1 MRADRL
7 LSMLM
12 MLQIHGRMTAA
23 ELAERLEVSTRTI
36 YRDLDALSTA
46 GVPVYTE
53 RGPGGGVSL
62 LEQYR
67 TRLTG
72 LKEEEVRALFT
83 LTVSGLLADL
93 GAEEAAERARLKL
106 QAALP
111 APFREDAQRV
121 QERLLLDPSGW
132 FRPPEPVPY
141 LSLLQEAVWSSR
153 RVRMRYRLR
162 DGAWVRRLVDPY
174 GLVAK
179 AGVWYVVGAMYGA
192 TRVYRV
198 SRIGDAVLTE
208 STFRRPEEFDLA
220 AFWRQWS
227 ARFEEQMGRYEVTVR
242 VPPGAERLVVD
253 AFGEGVYHLLADAEP
268 DEDGRVTIC
277 LPFPSAHDAAREL
290 LGLGTAVEVVDP
302 PELRKK
308 IVTKAAA
315 VAVFYDEVI

>member
-7 LSMLM
+7 LSLLM
-12 MLQIHGRMTAA
+12 MLQVNGRMTAA

-72 LKEEEVRALFT
+72 LKEDEVRALFT

-93 GAEEAAERARLKL
+93 GTEEAAERARLKL

-111 APFREDAQRV
+111 APFREDARRV
-121 QERLLLDPSGW
+121 QERLLLDPDGW

-141 LSLLQEAVWSSR
+141 LSLLQEGVWSSR

-162 DGAWVRRLVDPY
+162 EGAWVRRLIDPY

-179 AGVWYVVGAMYGA
+179 AGIWYVVGAMYGDV
-192 TRVYRV
+192 RVYRV
-198 SRIGDAVLTE
+198 SRIGEAALTE
-208 STFRRPEEFDLA
+208 GTFRRPKEFDLA

-227 ARFEEQMGRYEVTVR
+227 AGFDERMGRYEVTVC
-242 VPPGAERLVVD
+242 VPPGGEKRLVD
-253 AFGEGVYHLLADAEP
+253 AFGEGVYRLLSETEP
-268 DEDGRVTIC
+268 DEDGRVALC
-277 LPFPSAHDAAREL
+277 LSFPSAADAVREL
-290 LGLGTAVEVVDP
+290 LGLGTAVEVVEP
-302 PELRKK
+302 PDLRRRMAR
-308 IVTKAAA
+308 TAAA
-315 VAVFYDEVI
+315 VADFYEA

>member
-7 LSMLM
+7 LSLLM
-12 MLQIHGRMTAA
+12 MLQVHGRMTAA
-23 ELAERLEVSTRTI
+23 ELAERLEVSPRTI
-36 YRDLDALSTA
+36 YRDLDALSSA

-121 QERLLLDPSGW
+121 QERLLLDAAGW
-132 FRPPEPVPY
+132 FRPPEPTPH

-162 DGAWVRRLVDPY
+162 EGAWVRRLVDPY

-179 AGVWYVVGAMYGA
+179 AGVWYMVGAMYGA
-192 TRVYRV
+192 IRVYRV
-198 SRIGDAVLTE
+198 SRMGDASLTE
-208 STFRRPEEFDLA
+208 STFRRPEEFDLT
-220 AFWRQWS
+220 AFWRQWC
-227 ARFEEQMGRYEVTVR
+227 ARFEDQMGRYEVTVR
-242 VPPGAERLVVD
+242 VPPGAETELVD
-253 AFGEGVYHLLADAEP
+253 AFGEGVYHLLNGSEP
-268 DEDGRVTIC
+268 DEDGRVKLC
-277 LPFPSAHDAAREL
+277 LTFPSAEDAAREL
-290 LGLGTAVEVVDP
+290 LGLGTAVEVVEP
-302 PELRKK
+302 PNLRRRMAR
-308 IVTKAAA
+308 KATA
-315 VAVFYDEVI
+315 VAEFYEE

>member
-1 MRADRL
+1 
-7 LSMLM
+7 M
-12 MLQIHGRMTAA
+12 MLQVNGRMTAA
-23 ELAERLEVSTRTI
+23 ELADRLEVSTRTI

-111 APFREDAQRV
+111 APFLEDARRV
-121 QERLLLDPSGW
+121 QERLLLDSGGW
-132 FRPPEPVPY
+132 FRPPEPVPH
-141 LSLLQEAVWSSR
+141 LPLLQEAVWSSR

-162 DGAWVRRLVDPY
+162 EGAWVRRLVDPY

-179 AGVWYVVGAMYGA
+179 AGVWYMVGAMYGA
-192 TRVYRV
+192 VRVYRV
-198 SRIGDAVLTE
+198 SRIGDAALTE

-220 AFWRQWS
+220 AFWRQWCV
-227 ARFEEQMGRYEVTVR
+227 RFEEQMERYEVMVR
-242 VPPGAERLVVD
+242 VRPGAERSLVD
-253 AFGEGVYHLLADAEP
+253 ALGEGVYHLLAEAEP
-268 DEDGRVTIC
+268 DEEGSVTLC
-277 LPFPSAHDAAREL
+277 LAFPSAADAAREL

-302 PELRKK
+302 PKLRQRMAR
-308 IVTKAAA
+308 TAAA
-315 VAVFYDEVI
+315 VLDFYDE

>member
-7 LSMLM
+7 LSLLM
-12 MLQIHGRMTAA
+12 MLQVHGRMTAA
-23 ELAERLEVSTRTI
+23 ELADRLEVSTRTI

-121 QERLLLDPSGW
+121 QERLLLDPAGW
-132 FRPPEPVPY
+132 FRPPEPVPH
-141 LSLLQEAVWSSR
+141 LSLLQEAVWRSR

-162 DGAWVRRLVDPY
+162 EGAWVRRLVDPY

-198 SRIGDAVLTE
+198 SRIGDASLTE
-208 STFRRPEEFDLA
+208 STFRRPESFDLA
-220 AFWRQWS
+220 AFWRQWC
-227 ARFEEQMGRYEVTVR
+227 ARFEEQMGRYEVTLR
-242 VPPGAERLVVD
+242 VPPGGEKLLVD
-253 AFGEGVYHLLADAEP
+253 AFGEGVYRLLAETEP
-268 DEDGRVTIC
+268 DEDGRVTLC
-277 LPFPSAHDAAREL
+277 LPFPSATDAAREL

-302 PELRKK
+302 PDLRRRMAR
-308 IVTKAAA
+308 TAAA
-315 VAVFYDEVI
+315 VAAFYD